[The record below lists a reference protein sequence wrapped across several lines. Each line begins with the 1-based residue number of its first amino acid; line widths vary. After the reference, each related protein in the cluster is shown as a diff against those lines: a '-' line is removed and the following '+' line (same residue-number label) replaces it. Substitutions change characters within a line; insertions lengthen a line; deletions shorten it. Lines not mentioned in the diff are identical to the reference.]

1 MNHINDSN
9 STDNNGKEDPFNSD
23 PTVPFINYGLL
34 SFFIILANSLILLL
48 IWRKRR
54 LRTTSNMILTS
65 LAVSDLLTGLIAVP
79 MVIVCSA
86 VKRFEVCLPMDISN
100 RFLAFSSVGHLTF
113 LSIDRYIRVTKLLQ
127 YPSIVTEE
135 RLRCALASVWMFALL
150 ASMIQLS
157 WILHPTIAEDTVNR
171 FDLGYDFFHIAALV
185 VVPLLVT
192 SAIYTK
198 LFTFLRRQ
206 SNEIHSEL
214 TKGSGS
220 QVNKGRRQVNEKKIA
235 TIFIAMMAVFIVG
248 LFFYFMWAIMN
259 DLHAIG
265 QHSMSPKAASAIVAT
280 IVFLRF
286 LTALCNPLLCT
297 FMKQD
302 FRDALK
308 SLVTGL
314 RRSDTARLNSFS
326 SRARAVSSVYS
337 SREWLN
343 GEICGECRSQVSSKK
358 KNKKMYI
365 THR

>member
-1 MNHINDSN
+1 MKHTNDSN
-9 STDNNGKEDPFNSD
+9 STEDNEKEVIFISD
-23 PTVPFINYGLL
+23 PTVAFVIYGLL
-34 SFFIILANSLILLL
+34 SFSIILANSLILLL

-65 LAVSDLLTGLIAVP
+65 LAVSDLLTGLVAVP

-86 VKRFEVCLPMDISN
+86 VMSFEVCLPMDISN

-113 LSIDRYIRVTKLLQ
+113 LSVDRYIRVTKILQ

-135 RLRCALASVWMFALL
+135 RLRFVLASVWFFALL
-150 ASMIQLS
+150 ASMIQLT
-157 WILHPTIAEDTVNR
+157 WILQPTIPEDAVNR
-171 FDLGYDFFHIAALV
+171 FDLGYDFLHMAALV

-198 LFTFLRRQ
+198 LFTHLRRQ
-206 SNEIHSEL
+206 GNEIHSEL
-214 TKGSGS
+214 TKRSES
-220 QVNKGRRQVNEKKIA
+220 QVNKGRRQVNEKKVA
-235 TIFIAMMAVFIVG
+235 LIFIAMMTVFIVG
-248 LFFYFMWAIMN
+248 LFFYFLWALME

-265 QHSMSPKAASAIVAT
+265 QDSLSPKAAIAIVST
-280 IVFLRF
+280 IIFFRF

-314 RRSDTARLNSFS
+314 RTSDTVRLTSYS
-326 SRARAVSSVYS
+326 SRARAASSVYS
-337 SREWLN
+337 SRE
-343 GEICGECRSQVSSKK
+343 
-358 KNKKMYI
+358 
-365 THR
+365 